1 MEYTVSVTEHT
12 GESLVLFAT
21 NVLEDAK
28 VEGVGSVT
36 FTGTDRLDDGEVLD
50 VVFFLAELLTGNGF
64 TVSLA

>member
-1 MEYTVSVTEHT
+1 VEYTVSVTEHT

-36 FTGTDRLDDGEVLD
+36 FTGTVLLEDGEVLD
-50 VVFFLAELLTGNGF
+50 VVFFLAELLTGEGF